1 MRTLLYYRR
10 LMLFLFLLLF
20 GIASEAQEQDS
31 LRFPD
36 AFFGKYKGTLNIEA
50 SKGSSLY
57 AMEFHLLPTD
67 SSEIYK
73 YTLIYGEGDTRQVRD
88 YRLLTKDAEKGE
100 YIVDEK
106 NGILLDDRVVGNRMY
121 AMFEVQETL
130 LTTFITFEKDRM
142 IFEIVATNTK
152 NKNVSGGQ
160 TDSIPKVISYP
171 ITTVQRAIL
180 YKQ

>member
-1 MRTLLYYRR
+1 MHLYYSR
-10 LMLFLFLLLF
+10 LMLVLILFLF
-20 GIASEAQEQDS
+20 GISSEAQVKDS

-36 AFFGKYKGTLNIEA
+36 SFFGKYKGILNIEA
-50 SKGSSLY
+50 TKGSSVY
-57 AMEFHLLPTD
+57 PMEFHLLPTD
-67 SSEIYK
+67 SLEVYK

-88 YRLLTKDAEKGE
+88 YTLLTKDAEKGE
-100 YIVDEK
+100 YIVDEN
-106 NGILLDDRVVGNRMY
+106 NGILLDDKVVGNRMY
-121 AMFEVQETL
+121 ALFEVQETL

-152 NKNVSGGQ
+152 NKNVTGGQ

-171 ITTVQRAIL
+171 ISTVQRAVL